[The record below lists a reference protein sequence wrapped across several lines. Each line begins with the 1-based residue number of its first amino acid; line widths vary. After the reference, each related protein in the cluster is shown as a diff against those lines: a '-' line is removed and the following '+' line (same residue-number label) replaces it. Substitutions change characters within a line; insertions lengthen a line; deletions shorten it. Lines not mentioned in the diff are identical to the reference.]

1 MSSQTARHRM
11 EVRDWMTAD
20 PVTIQADAPLVDAYN
35 LMEEN
40 EVRRL
45 PVVNRQREL
54 IGIIT
59 RNDILQHVPFFPNE
73 EELEEELPYIN
84 LTVEEVMSYDPI
96 AIESTATIQEAAELM
111 LEAKVSGLPVRD
123 GNRLVGIITESDIFR
138 LVVAEWGEGDEG
150 MMG

>member
-1 MSSQTARHRM
+1 MTSQVARHRM

-20 PVTIQADAPLVDAYN
+20 PVTVAPDALLAEAYK

-45 PVVNRQREL
+45 PVVNKSREL
-54 IGIIT
+54 VGILT
-59 RNDILQHVPFFPNE
+59 RSDLLQHVPFFPND

-84 LTVEEVMSYDPI
+84 MTVEEAMSYDPI
-96 AIESTATIQEAAELM
+96 SIESTDTVQDAAELM
-111 LEAKVSGLPVRD
+111 LESKVSGLPVRA

-138 LVVAEWGEGDEG
+138 LVVAEWGEGEE
-150 MMG
+150 